1 MGRRGGDLG
10 RLVMFLDGG
19 RGRLLRRRFER
30 VSLEGGFVVVDE
42 ARRSALFLVED
53 LEGTLGSLQ

>member
-1 MGRRGGDLG
+1 
-10 RLVMFLDGG
+10 MFLDGG